1 VAGAD
6 WICGHKSAARLQ
18 TKKRRKIMAYEIK
31 KAAVL
36 GAGVMGATIAA
47 HLTNAGIECVL
58 LDIIPFELTEAD
70 KAQGLT
76 EKSPA
81 WRNRFAAN
89 GLAGVVKSKP
99 AGFFTKKN
107 ASMVQV
113 GNFEDDLGRLADV
126 DWIIEVVIENLKIKQ
141 ELFAK
146 VEKIVRPDCIVTT
159 NTSGI
164 PIKDITAKFGAKLK
178 EHFLGTHFFNPP
190 RYMKLLEIIPG
201 QETRPEV
208 VSYMTRFC
216 EQVLG
221 KGVVICKDVPNFIGN
236 RIGVFDIS
244 NALRLT
250 VEKDLKIDAADA
262 IIGKALGRPGTAIF
276 GTLDLVGLDTGHH
289 VMTNLH
295 AAVPDDEM
303 REMFVPLEFMNKM
316 MELKWLGNKTKQGFY
331 KKTKDAKGKKAKLML
346 DYHTMEYVPANR
358 PKFASV
364 SDAKKK
370 SDDGVAAT
378 IKVMFN
384 GTDIAGEMTREYLC
398 NNFIYAANRV
408 PEICDTIV
416 GIDNAMKWGYNHQLG
431 PFETW
436 DAIGVREAVEVMK
449 KLKKKVPKKIE
460 EMLKKGCETFY
471 EKKEDGL
478 YFYDFEKKGYL
489 KLEVNP
495 RIILLPDLKAQNKLI
510 RKNASASLIDIG
522 DGVAC
527 LEFHTKMNAVDDGM
541 IDMINASC
549 DIVEKDF
556 VGMVVGSHAT
566 NFSAG
571 ANIFKV
577 LLAIQKGD
585 WDIIEQLAAGF
596 QNANMRMKYL
606 SKPVVSAPA
615 GLALGGGCEMAMHAA
630 KCQPCGET
638 YIGLVEVGVGVIPGG
653 GGCKELMVR
662 VTEGLPDGVL
672 DAGLNLQ
679 HVYAKAFE
687 NIAMA
692 KVATSAVEG
701 MELGYIRKTEN
712 ISLGRDQQ
720 LWDAKQVAL
729 GLAKFYK
736 KPRPALIPVM
746 GENLRGMTDAIL
758 YNMRQGNF
766 ASDYDVHVSR
776 KVAHILSGGDCA
788 EGTLVTEEEILAL
801 EREAFL
807 SLCGEKKTQDRIMH
821 MLNTGK
827 PLRN

>member
-1 VAGAD
+1 
-6 WICGHKSAARLQ
+6 
-18 TKKRRKIMAYEIK
+18 MAYEIK

-47 HLTNAGIECVL
+47 HLTNAGIECLL
-58 LDIIPFELTEAD
+58 LDIVPFELTEAD

-76 EKSPA
+76 ENSLA
-81 WRNRFAAN
+81 WRNRFAEN

-107 ASMVQV
+107 ASMIRT
-113 GNFEDDLGRLADV
+113 GNFEDHLGWLADA

-146 VEKIVRPDCIVTT
+146 VEKIVRPDCIVST

-164 PIKDITAKFGAKLK
+164 PIRDISAKFGPKLK

-201 QETRPEV
+201 AETKPEV
-208 VSYMTRFC
+208 VSFMTRFC
-216 EQVLG
+216 EEVLG

-236 RIGVFDIS
+236 RIGIFDFS
-244 NALRLT
+244 NAIHLT
-250 VEKDLKIDAADA
+250 VEKNLRIDETDA
-262 IIGKALGRPGTAIF
+262 IISKAMGRPGMAIF
-276 GTLDLVGLDTGHH
+276 GTIDLVGLDTGHH
-289 VMTNLH
+289 VMKNLYE
-295 AAVPDDEM
+295 AVPDDEM
-303 REMFVPLEFMNKM
+303 REMFVPSDFWNKM

-331 KKTKDAKGKKAKLML
+331 KKTKGANGKKSKLVL
-346 DYHTMEYVPANR
+346 DYHTMEYVPAGK
-358 PKFASV
+358 PKFATV

-378 IKVMFN
+378 LKVMFS
-384 GTDIAGEMTREYLC
+384 GADIAGEVAREYLC

-431 PFETW
+431 PFESW

-449 KLKKKVPKKIE
+449 KLKKKVPKKID
-460 EMLKKGCETFY
+460 EMLKKGCESFY
-471 EKKEDGL
+471 QKKEDGL
-478 YFYDFEKKGYL
+478 YFYDFETKGYV
-489 KLEVNP
+489 KLGENP
-495 RIILLPDLKAQNKLI
+495 KIILLPDLKAKNKVVK
-510 RKNASASLIDIG
+510 KNLSATLVDIG

-527 LEFHTKMNAVDDGM
+527 LEFHTKMNAVDGGM
-541 IDMINASC
+541 IEMIFDACN
-549 DIVEKDF
+549 IVEKDF
-556 VGMVVGSHAT
+556 AGLVVGNHGT

-571 ANIFKV
+571 ANIFQV

-585 WDIIEQLAAGF
+585 WDLLEQLIADF

-606 SKPVVSAPA
+606 SKPVVTAPA
-615 GLALGGGCEMAMHAA
+615 GLALGGGCEMAMHGA

-638 YIGLVEVGVGVIPGG
+638 YIGLVEVGVGVIPAG
-653 GGCKELMVR
+653 GGCKEIMVR
-662 VTEGLPDGVL
+662 VTEGLPDGVIE
-672 DAGLNLQ
+672 AGLNLQ

-692 KVATSAVEG
+692 KVATSAVEA

-712 ISLGRDQQ
+712 ISMGRDQQ
-720 LWDAKQVAL
+720 LWDAKQVVL
-729 GLAKFYK
+729 GLAKYYR
-736 KPRPALIPVM
+736 KPRPAMIPVM
-746 GENLRGMTDAIL
+746 GENFRGMAEAIL
-758 YNMRQGNF
+758 YNMRQGNY

-776 KVAHILSGGDCA
+776 KVAQILSGGDCA
-788 EGTLVTEEEILAL
+788 EGTLVTEQEILDL

-807 SLCGEKKTQDRIMH
+807 SLCGERKTQDRIMH
-821 MLNTGK
+821 MLSTGK

>member
-1 VAGAD
+1 
-6 WICGHKSAARLQ
+6 
-18 TKKRRKIMAYEIK
+18 
-31 KAAVL
+31 
-36 GAGVMGATIAA
+36 
-47 HLTNAGIECVL
+47 
-58 LDIIPFELTEAD
+58 FELTEAD

-81 WRNRFAAN
+81 WRNLFAAN

-99 AGFFTKKN
+99 AGFYSKKN
-107 ASMVQV
+107 ASMIKV
-113 GNFEDDLGRLADV
+113 GNFEDNLNWLADV
-126 DWIIEVVIENLKIKQ
+126 DWVIEVVVENLKIKQ

-146 VEKIVRPDCIVTT
+146 VEKVVRPNCIVTT

-201 QETRPEV
+201 QNTKPEV

-236 RIGVFDIS
+236 RIGSFDIS
-244 NALRLT
+244 NAIRLT
-250 VEKDLKIDAADA
+250 VQKDLKLDEADA
-262 IIGKALGRPGTAIF
+262 IISKALGRPGSAIF
-276 GTLDLVGLDTGHH
+276 GTLDLVGLDTAHH
-289 VMTNLH
+289 VSSNLY

-303 REMFVPLEFMNKM
+303 REIFAPSELMNKM

-331 KKTKDAKGKKAKLML
+331 KRTKDAKGKKAKLML
-346 DYHTMEYVPANR
+346 DYHTMEYVPAGKPR
-358 PKFASV
+358 FETV
-364 SDAKKK
+364 SAAKKK
-370 SDDGVAAT
+370 SDEGAAAT
-378 IKVMFN
+378 LKVMFN
-384 GTDIAGEMTREYLC
+384 GADIAGEVTREYLC

-408 PEICDTIV
+408 PEICDNIV

-449 KLKKKVPKKIE
+449 KLKLKVPKKIE
-460 EMLKKGCETFY
+460 EMLKKGCERFY
-471 EKKEDGL
+471 DKKEDGL
-478 YFYDFEKKGYL
+478 YYYDFEKKGYV
-489 KLEVNP
+489 KLEPNP
-495 RIILLPDLKAQNKLI
+495 RIILLPDLKDQNKLI
-510 RKNASASLIDIG
+510 KKNKSASLVDIG

-541 IDMINASC
+541 IEMISEAC

-556 VGMVVGSHAT
+556 TGLVVGNHAA

-571 ANIFKV
+571 ANIFMV
-577 LLAIQKGD
+577 LLCILKGD
-585 WDIIEQLAAGF
+585 WDLLETSIEGL

-606 SKPVVSAPA
+606 SKPVVTAPA
-615 GLALGGGCEMAMHAA
+615 GLALGGGCEMAMHGA

-638 YIGLVEVGVGVIPGG
+638 YIGLVEVGVGVIPAG
-653 GGCKELMVR
+653 GGCKETMLR
-662 VTEGLPDGVL
+662 VTEGIPDGTI
-672 DAGLNLQ
+672 DAGMNLQ

-687 NIAMA
+687 NIATA
-692 KVATSAVEG
+692 KVATSAAEA
-701 MELGYIRKTEN
+701 MELGYIRKTEG
-712 ISLGRDQQ
+712 ISLNRDQQ
-720 LWDAKQVAL
+720 IWDAKQVVL
-729 GLAKFYK
+729 GLAKYYK

-746 GENLRGMTDAIL
+746 GENFRGMAEAIL

-766 ASDYDVHVSR
+766 ISDYDLHVAR

-788 EGTLVTEEEILAL
+788 EGTLVTEQEILDL

-821 MLNTGK
+821 TLSTGK

>member
-1 VAGAD
+1 MN
-6 WICGHKSAARLQ
+6 
-18 TKKRRKIMAYEIK
+18 MAYEIK

-58 LDIIPFELTEAD
+58 LDIIPFELTESD

-81 WRNRFAAN
+81 WRNRFAVN
-89 GLAGVVKSKP
+89 GLAGVEKSKP
-99 AGFFTKKN
+99 SGFYTKKN
-107 ASMVQV
+107 ASMIRV
-113 GNFEDDLGRLADV
+113 GNFEDHLGWLADV
-126 DWIIEVVIENLKIKQ
+126 DWVIEVVIENLKIKQ
-141 ELFAK
+141 ELFAR
-146 VEKIVRPDCIVTT
+146 VEKIVKPGCIVTT

-164 PIKDITAKFGAKLK
+164 PIKDITANFGPKLK

-201 QETRPEV
+201 KETKPELV
-208 VSYMTRFC
+208 AYMTGFC
-216 EQVLG
+216 EQTLG

-236 RIGVFDIS
+236 RIGSYDFS
-244 NALRLT
+244 NAVRLT
-250 VEKDLKIDAADA
+250 LEKNLKIDEVDA
-262 IIGKALGRPGTAIF
+262 IINKSLGRPGTAIF
-276 GTLDLVGLDTGHH
+276 GTMDLVGLDTAHH
-289 VMTNLH
+289 VSSNLY

-303 REMFVPLEFMNKM
+303 REIFAPSELMNKM
-316 MELKWLGNKTKQGFY
+316 MELKWLGNKSKQGFY
-331 KKTKDAKGKKAKLML
+331 KRTKDAKGKRSKLVL
-346 DYHTMEYVPANR
+346 DYKTMEYVPAGKPR
-358 PKFASV
+358 FSSV
-364 SDAKKK
+364 SDAKRKT
-370 SDDGVAAT
+370 DEGVPAMLR
-378 IKVMFN
+378 VMFN
-384 GTDIAGEMTREYLC
+384 GTDMASELTREYLC
-398 NNFIYAANRV
+398 NNFIYAANRI
-408 PEICDTIV
+408 PEICETII

-436 DAIGVREAVEVMK
+436 DAVGVREAVEVMK

-460 EMLKKGCETFY
+460 EMLKKGCESFY
-471 EKKEDGL
+471 LKKEEGL
-478 YFYDFEKKGYL
+478 YFYDFEKKDYV
-489 KLEVNP
+489 KLEANP
-495 RIILLPDLKAQNKLI
+495 RIILLPDLKQRNKSVK
-510 RKNASASLIDIG
+510 KNASATLVDIG

-527 LEFHTKMNAVDDGM
+527 LEFHTKMNAIDDGM
-541 IDMINASC
+541 IEMLSAAC

-556 VGMVVGSHAT
+556 VGMVVGNHGT

-577 LLAIQKGD
+577 LLGIQKGD
-585 WDIIEQLAAGF
+585 WDILEKMIAEL

-630 KCQPCGET
+630 RCQPCGET
-638 YIGLVEVGVGVIPGG
+638 YIGLVEVGVGVIPAG

-662 VTEGLPDGVL
+662 MTEGLPDGVIE
-672 DAGLNLQ
+672 AGLNLQ

-712 ISLGRDQQ
+712 ISLSRDQQ
-720 LWDAKQVAL
+720 LWDAKQTVL

-736 KPRPALIPVM
+736 KPRPVMIPVM
-746 GENLRGMTDAIL
+746 GENFRGIAEAVL
-758 YNMRQGNF
+758 YNMRHGNF
-766 ASDYDVHVSR
+766 ASDYDCHVSR

-807 SLCGEKKTQDRIMH
+807 SLCGEKKTQDRIMY

>member
-1 VAGAD
+1 
-6 WICGHKSAARLQ
+6 
-18 TKKRRKIMAYEIK
+18 MAYEIK

-58 LDIIPFELTEAD
+58 LDIVPFELTDAD

-89 GLAGVVKSKP
+89 GLAGVEKSKP
-99 AGFFTKKN
+99 SGFYTKKN
-107 ASMVQV
+107 ASLIRI
-113 GNFEDDLGRLADV
+113 GNFEDHLGWLADV
-126 DWIIEVVIENLKIKQ
+126 DWVIEVVIENLKIKQ

-146 VEKIVRPDCIVTT
+146 VEKIVKTDCIVTT

-164 PIKDITAKFGAKLK
+164 PIKDIAANFGAKLK

-201 QETRPEV
+201 EATKPELV
-208 VSYMTRFC
+208 TYMTVFC
-216 EQVLG
+216 EQTLG

-236 RIGVFDIS
+236 RIGSYDFS
-244 NALRLT
+244 NAVRLA
-250 VEKDLKIDAADA
+250 VEKNLRIDEADA
-262 IIGKALGRPGTAIF
+262 IINKSLGRPGTAIF
-276 GTLDLVGLDTGHH
+276 GTMDLVGLDTAHH
-289 VMTNLH
+289 VSSNLY

-303 REMFVPLEFMNKM
+303 RDIFAPSELMNKM
-316 MELKWLGNKTKQGFY
+316 IELKWLGNKTKQGFY
-331 KKTKDAKGKKAKLML
+331 KRTKDAKGKRSKLVL
-346 DYHTMEYVPANR
+346 DYRTMEYVPAGKPR
-358 PKFASV
+358 FASV
-364 SDAKKK
+364 SDAKRKT
-370 SDDGVAAT
+370 DEGVAAML
-378 IKVMFN
+378 KVMFN
-384 GTDIAGEMTREYLC
+384 GTDMAAELTREYLC
-398 NNFIYAANRV
+398 NNFIYAANRI
-408 PEICDTIV
+408 PEICDTII

-436 DAIGVREAVEVMK
+436 DAVGVREAVDVMK
-449 KLKKKVPKKIE
+449 KLKKKIPKKIE
-460 EMLKKGCETFY
+460 EMLKKGHETFY
-471 EKKEDGL
+471 LKKDDGT
-478 YFYDFEKKGYL
+478 YFYDFETKDYVT
-489 KLEVNP
+489 LEANP
-495 RIILLPDLKAQNKLI
+495 RIILLPDLKQRNKVVE
-510 RKNASASLIDIG
+510 KNASATLVDIG

-541 IDMINASC
+541 IEMIHASC
-549 DIVEKDF
+549 SIVEKDF
-556 VGMVVGSHAT
+556 TGMVVGNHGT

-577 LLAIQKGD
+577 LIGIQRGD
-585 WDIIEQLAAGF
+585 WDLIEQSIAGF

-606 SKPVVSAPA
+606 AKPVVSAPA

-630 KCQPCGET
+630 RCQPCGET
-638 YIGLVEVGVGVIPGG
+638 YIGLVEVGVGVIPAG

-662 VTEGLPDGVL
+662 MTEGLPDGVVE
-672 DAGLNLQ
+672 AGLNLQ
-679 HVYAKAFE
+679 HFYAKAFE
-687 NIAMA
+687 NIATA

-712 ISLGRDQQ
+712 ISLSRDQQ
-720 LWDAKQVAL
+720 LWDAKQAVL

-736 KPRPALIPVM
+736 KPRPVMIPVM
-746 GENLRGMTDAIL
+746 GENFRGIAEAVL
-758 YNMRQGNF
+758 YNMRHGNF
-766 ASDYDVHVSR
+766 ASDYDCHVSR

-788 EGTLVTEEEILAL
+788 EGTLVAEEEILAL

-807 SLCGEKKTQDRIMH
+807 SLCGEKKTQDRIMY